1 MLDGLSA
8 TGTDKSVSLIQLH
21 TTAVP
26 ADIVETM
33 ELIRDLR
40 DGGRNDCIVQRNK
53 KDREA

>member
-1 MLDGLSA
+1 MDYQRQLQTRAS
-8 TGTDKSVSLIQLH
+8 SLIQLH